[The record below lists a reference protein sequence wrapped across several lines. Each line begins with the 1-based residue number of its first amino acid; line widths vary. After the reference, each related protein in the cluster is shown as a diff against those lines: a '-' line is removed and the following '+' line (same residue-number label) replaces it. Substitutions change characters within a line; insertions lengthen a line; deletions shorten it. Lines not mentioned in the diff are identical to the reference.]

1 MYNPEFSSRETFFA
15 NVGALHSRNTG
26 ARLLKLTSTIATLS
40 GYMHENFE
48 QSQTRIKV
56 VVGIDSLL
64 Q

>member
-15 NVGALHSRNTG
+15 NIGAPHSHNTG
-26 ARLLKLTSTIATLS
+26 ARLLKLTSTVATLS
-40 GYMHENFE
+40 GYMHKNFE
-48 QSQTRIKV
+48 QNQTRIKF